1 MIEHKGFLIE
11 PIEISPGRWR
21 AKISHRDERKIR
33 MAVTGAKMI
42 DHYGRDGKVFGG
54 CSNRDSQRGN
64 RRRLGELR
72 LHAQERAREE

>member
-33 MAVTGAKMI
+33 MAVTGAEHDSITTGGMEKFSADAAIETAKEAI
-42 DHYGRDGKVFGG
+42 DGG
-54 CSNRDSQRGN
+54 WVS
-64 RRRLGELR
+64 
-72 LHAQERAREE
+72 